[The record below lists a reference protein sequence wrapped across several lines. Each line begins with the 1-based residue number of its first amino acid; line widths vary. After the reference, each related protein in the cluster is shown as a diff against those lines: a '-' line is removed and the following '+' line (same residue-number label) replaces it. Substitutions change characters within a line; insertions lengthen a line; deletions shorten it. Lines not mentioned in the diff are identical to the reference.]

1 MKNFIAVAVTLLMT
15 TICLGQPF
23 PTSANSANYCEQI
36 QKNINLF
43 EKQINGLSQREY
55 QLETSDSNYE
65 LQLKQIE
72 EQKKITQTLLNKY
85 TQIKTNN
92 CHPSKAEPIK
102 KELPNNAVTIER
114 PKTKFTAPQ
123 SNKTEIKSLPVK
135 DKD

>member
-15 TICLGQPF
+15 AICLGQPF
-23 PTSANSANYCEQI
+23 PTSTNSANYCEQI

-55 QLETSDSNYE
+55 QLKTSNSNYE
-65 LQLKQIE
+65 LQLNQIE
-72 EQKKITQTLLNKY
+72 ERKKTTQTLLNKY

-92 CHPSKAEPIK
+92 CDPNKSEPIK
-102 KELPNNAVTIER
+102 EELPNNVAAIER
-114 PKTKFTAPQ
+114 PKIKFTTPQ